1 MEQSRIAA
9 SLVQSGVEGVVN
21 GFVRFVV
28 TRLPWQPRNEWQP
41 VPCLIAMT
49 YGRTGDWNSRKCPQS
64 RILVANPYYHYLINV
79 SVWYKYY
86 CSGSTDGLLIW
97 DETPIHWD
105 DMAACEKGAKDSE
118 LRNEIVIDA
127 SVEEKSEIKTRI
139 AEDQDKKKGP
149 KCMRCIKAFFVILG
163 VIGVIAAVSLIILAV
178 LTSLATKAYDSEQS
192 HRMVAMVLLAV
203 SAAVTICVII
213 YGEVAVFKRHSRP
226 IHVAAVVLL
235 LLAIV
240 QALIAGI
247 SVNVEPADEAKL
259 LRSLSESFKQAR
271 EENPRHVKIW
281 AMTQSDLNCCG
292 IYSPEDYRSSKLPYY
307 FPPNVPISC
316 CSTYDSSR
324 SDLVQERDRELCK
337 VKKTYYTGGCKDLVL
352 LVFKETSSMV
362 FTVAVL
368 LIVIEV
374 LLLIIG
380 AVLSRRKKGHDGES
394 S

>member
-1 MEQSRIAA
+1 MAYA
-9 SLVQSGVEGVVN
+9 
-21 GFVRFVV
+21 
-28 TRLPWQPRNEWQP
+28 
-41 VPCLIAMT
+41 
-49 YGRTGDWNSRKCPQS
+49 
-64 RILVANPYYHYLINV
+64 YYQYLINV
-79 SVWYKYY
+79 SAWYKYY
-86 CSGSTDGLLIW
+86 CSGATDVLLIL
-97 DETPIHWD
+97 DETPIPWD
-105 DMAACEKGAKDSE
+105 EMAACEKGD
-118 LRNEIVIDA
+118 VCIDT
-127 SVEEKSEIKTRI
+127 SVEDKPEIKSRI
-139 AEDQDKKKGP
+139 AEDEDKKKGP
-149 KCMRCIKAFFVILG
+149 KCMRCIKVFFVVLG

-178 LTSLATKAYDSEQS
+178 LTSIATKAYDTEQS

-213 YGEVAVFKRHSRP
+213 YGEVAVFKKHSRP
-226 IHVAAVVLL
+226 VYVAAIVLL

-247 SVNVEPADEAKL
+247 SLNVEPADEAKL
-259 LRSLSESFKQAR
+259 LKSLSESFRLAR
-271 EENPRHVKIW
+271 EENPRHVKMW

-337 VKKTYYTGGCKDLVL
+337 VKKTYYTPGCKDLVL
-352 LVFKETSSMV
+352 MVFKETSSMV

-368 LIVIEV
+368 LIVVEV

-380 AVLSRRKKGHDGES
+380 AVLSFRKKQNKGEIS
-394 S
+394 K